1 MSIKLVAQDSWR
13 FQLAATQ
20 PTTLT
25 FDFTWSNSS
34 TLEAPRSLGSVF
46 RGLQPAALDCDLAVL
61 LLNAQTKLPTPAAF
75 ISFAT
80 PISACKSVRHLSDNL
95 TGTNAANK
103 QERLQVC
110 FDTLPTWVESLVF
123 VVSIYE
129 AAKRHQDFSQ
139 IQNAC
144 LLVSPVDHKPWL
156 SLCLPKFETPITY
169 LHLLKL
175 TRQDNNSWLLQV
187 LLEPLPITTLP
198 ELLKIYTPAT
208 T

>member
-25 FDFTWSNSS
+25 FDFTWANKSA
-34 TLEAPRSLGSVF
+34 TLEPPRSLGSVF

-61 LLNAQTKLPTPAAF
+61 LLNDQAELPTSTAF
-75 ISFAT
+75 ISFAN
-80 PISACKSVRHLSDNL
+80 PISACKSVCHLSDNL
-95 TGTNAANK
+95 TGATVANK

-169 LHLLKL
+169 LQLLKL
-175 TRQDNNSWLLQV
+175 TRQDNSWLLQA